1 MKFEGSVPRSQKTVN
16 GFYPEPNKSSAHAQI
31 LFL

>member
-1 MKFEGSVPRSQKTVN
+1 MKFEGSVPYAQKIVN
-16 GFYPEPNKSSAHAQI
+16 RFYPEPNKSSPHGDI